1 MENEVWKDI
10 RGYEGLYQ
18 VSNLGRVKSLSKNV
32 KGRNY
37 KEIIKAPSYG
47 GKGYYRLSLCKNGKN
62 KYFYIHRL
70 VAQAFISNPNN
81 YPCVNHID
89 CNIYNNNFDNLEWCT
104 YKYNNNHGKHELK
117 RKITSLI
124 VEIKKYDNDEKI
136 IQILQ
141 NYYKKL

>member
-10 RGYEGLYQ
+10 PNYEGLYQ
-18 VSNLGRVKSLSKNV
+18 VSNLGRVKALSKIIN
-32 KGRNY
+32 GRKYEEN
-37 KEIIKAPSYG
+37 IKVPSYG
-47 GKGYYRLSLCKNGKN
+47 GRGYYRLPLCKNGKN

-89 CNIYNNNFDNLEWCT
+89 CNIYNNN
-104 YKYNNNHGKHELK
+104 HGKHELK

-141 NYYKKL
+141 DYYKKL

>member
-10 RGYEGLYQ
+10 KGYEGKYQISNTGKVKILKSNSIMKCSKARKYYKANLY
-18 VSNLGRVKSLSKNV
+18 
-32 KGRNY
+32 
-37 KEIIKAPSYG
+37 
-47 GKGYYRLSLCKNGKN
+47 KN
-62 KYFYIHRL
+62 KKIQTIHIHRL
-70 VAQAFISNPNN
+70 VAQAFVPNHNN

-89 CNIYNNNFDNLEWCT
+89 GNIYNNNANNLEWCT
-104 YKYNNNHGKHELK
+104 YKYNNNYGTHELK